1 MSNSPRSYSS
11 QTRRRQADQ
20 TRTRI
25 LDAAQGLIGELG
37 FDGTTIAAIAAAAEV
52 SAPTVYA
59 SFGSKRGI
67 VAELLDHV
75 RFGPNYQVLIDQAKA
90 APDALTRLGFAAR
103 ICREVYEAEH
113 ATLEL
118 LRGAGALSPELA
130 ERMRE
135 REEDRRERQRAS
147 LDELFD
153 QGLLRPGLDAAMAAD
168 ILWTFTSRDVYRLLV
183 VDSKWTS
190 QAYEDW
196 LGEAILREL
205 LARTKPRPARI
216 RQSA

>member
-1 MSNSPRSYSS
+1 MSSSPRSYSS
-11 QTRRRQADQ
+11 QTRQRQADQ

-25 LDAAQGLIGELG
+25 LDAAQSLIGESG

-52 SAPTVYA
+52 SVPTVYA

-75 RFGPNYQVLIDQAKA
+75 RFGPNYQTLVDLASA

-103 ICREVYEAEH
+103 ICREVYESEH

-130 ERMRE
+130 DRMRE
-135 REEDRRERQRAS
+135 REEGRREKQRGS
-147 LDELFD
+147 LTELFD
-153 QGLLRPGLDAAMAAD
+153 QGRLRPGLDAAMAAD
-168 ILWTFTSRDVYRLLV
+168 LLWTLTSRDVYRLLV
-183 VDSKWTS
+183 VDSKWPP
-190 QAYEDW
+190 QRYEDW

-205 LARTKPRPARI
+205 LVQPT
-216 RQSA
+216 